1 MLTAGDGGCSPKEID
16 LDVKDV
22 AYLME
27 EVWRG
32 KSAVSRTTEHLTLV
46 RWDPTRPTTLW
57 NVVPLTG
64 AEAKRHEDLQ
74 RPADGYAPD
83 VVARIQAR
91 LDAEERLQ
99 ALMRDRGWR

>member
-1 MLTAGDGGCSPKEID
+1 
-16 LDVKDV
+16 VQDV

-27 EVWRG
+27 QVWRG

-46 RWDPTRPTTLW
+46 RWDPARPTTLW

-64 AEAKRHEDLQ
+64 TEAAHHERLA

-99 ALMRDRGWR
+99 TVMRDRGWL